1 MKLWRPGITGKLFL
15 AILATCIVLLISMH
29 WAVRISFERGFID
42 YIKRGNE
49 QRLTMLGDA
58 LSEQYALHG
67 NWKFLRNNDRFIF
80 QLLKSFDR
88 DNDDRF
94 PGGRKTNAGGTPDG
108 RLDIGPP
115 DTDGPPPDGPPPDGP
130 RGPGPDMP
138 PHGWRTLFWVVD
150 QKGRVLVGPRE
161 RVPEDG
167 SRRNIVVNG
176 VSVGAVIASP
186 VERLT
191 RNTDINF
198 DRQQKRTSWL
208 IVALSTIL
216 AALATFPLARGLLA
230 PVKRLVEGTHRLAA
244 GDFTT
249 RVAVSSSDEL
259 GRLAQDFNQLASTLE
274 RNQQMRRDLM
284 ADISHELRTPL
295 AVLRG
300 ELEAIQDGVRKFTPD
315 SVTSLQAEVATLTT
329 LVDDLHQLSMSD
341 EGALAYQKT
350 SVDIITLLE
359 VAAGAFR
366 ERFASRGLTIA
377 VSLPENATVFGD
389 GDRLMQ
395 LFNNLLEN
403 SLRYTDSGGRLLI
416 SASQTGRR
424 IILDFADSGP
434 GVSDQQLERLCER
447 FYRAEGSRNR
457 ASGGSGLG
465 LAICVNIVA
474 AHGGTLRADHSP
486 FGGVSIK
493 VELPLERDTPRD
505 V

>member
-1 MKLWRPGITGKLFL
+1 MKFWRPGITGKLFI

-58 LSEQYALHG
+58 LSEQYAQHG
-67 NWKFLRNNDRFIF
+67 SWKFLRNNDRFIF
-80 QLLKSFDR
+80 QLLKTFER
-88 DNDDRF
+88 DNDDHSPQGRGMDSGPMDA
-94 PGGRKTNAGGTPDG
+94 PGPGPVPEDM
-108 RLDIGPP
+108 PP
-115 DTDGPPPDGPPPDGP
+115 DAAPDRPLEGPRGD
-130 RGPGPDMP
+130 RGPGPDIP
-138 PHGWRTLFWVVD
+138 PHGWRTMFWVVD

-161 RVPEDG
+161 RVPKDG
-167 SRRNIVVNG
+167 TRRNIMVNG
-176 VSVGAVIASP
+176 VEVGAVIASP

-208 IVALSTIL
+208 IVALATLL

-244 GDFTT
+244 GDFST
-249 RVAVSSSDEL
+249 RVTATSSDEL
-259 GRLAQDFNQLASTLE
+259 GRLARDFNQLASTLE

-300 ELEAIQDGVRKFTPD
+300 ELEAIQDGIRKFTPD
-315 SVTSLQAEVATLTT
+315 SITSLQAEVATLTK

-341 EGALAYQKT
+341 EGALSYQKT
-350 SVDIITLLE
+350 SVDIINLLE

-366 ERFASRGLTIA
+366 ERFASRGLSIS
-377 VSLPENATVFGD
+377 VSLPESATIFGD
-389 GDRLMQ
+389 RDRLMQ

-403 SLRYTDSGGRLLI
+403 SLRYTDSGGSLQI
-416 SASQTGRR
+416 SASQSGNMLV
-424 IILDFADSGP
+424 LDFADSAP
-434 GVSDQQLERLCER
+434 
-447 FYRAEGSRNR
+447 
-457 ASGGSGLG
+457 ASPTNSWSGWLS
-465 LAICVNIVA
+465 AFTVPKDRVIVPA
-474 AHGGTLRADHSP
+474 AAL
-486 FGGVSIK
+486 V
-493 VELPLERDTPRD
+493 
-505 V
+505 

>member
-259 GRLAQDFNQLASTLE
+259 GRLAQDFNKLASTLE

-315 SVTSLQAEVATLTT
+315 SVTSLQAEVATLTK

>member
-167 SRRNIVVNG
+167 SRRIIVVNG
-176 VSVGAVIASP
+176 VSVGAVIAP
-186 VERLT
+186 PAERLT

-315 SVTSLQAEVATLTT
+315 SVTSLQAEVATLTK